1 MKILEPQVRGRDNKE
16 SQYEYFPSCSATRNL
31 NMGMKCWISKTG
43 IYVQHTFEL
52 EREKAVFENIFL
64 IKHVIQNK
72 DQLKMDYRNEY

>member
-1 MKILEPQVRGRDNKE
+1 M
-16 SQYEYFPSCSATRNL
+16 
-31 NMGMKCWISKTG
+31 
-43 IYVQHTFEL
+43 QHTFEL